1 MKEVRIEIDR
11 NGRIKIL
18 YSGFIG
24 DECFA
29 EAQKLYMLLKSK
41 GVDVTIEQVTPT
53 QEYYT
58 TTIQQKTEVSL

>member
-1 MKEVRIEIDR
+1 MKEIRIEIDR

-24 DECFA
+24 DGCFA

-41 GVDVTIEQVTPT
+41 GVDVVIEQTTPT
-53 QEYYT
+53 QEFYT
-58 TTIQQKTEVSL
+58 QQQQKSKVSL

>member
-1 MKEVRIEIDR
+1 MREIRIEVDR
-11 NGRIKIL
+11 NGKIRIL

-24 DECFA
+24 DECFREA
-29 EAQKLYMLLKSK
+29 EKLYMILKSK

-58 TTIQQKTEVSL
+58 TTTQKTKVSL

>member
-1 MKEVRIEIDR
+1 MKEVRVEITR
-11 NGRIKIL
+11 EGKIRIL
-18 YSGFIG
+18 YQGFIG
-24 DECFA
+24 DGCFA

-58 TTIQQKTEVSL
+58 TTTQKTKVSL